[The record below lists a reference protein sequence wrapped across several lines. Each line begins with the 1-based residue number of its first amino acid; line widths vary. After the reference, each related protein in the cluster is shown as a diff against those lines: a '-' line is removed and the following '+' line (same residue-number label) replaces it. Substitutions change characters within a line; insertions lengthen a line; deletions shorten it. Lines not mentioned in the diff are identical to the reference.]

1 MTAVAQDSAI
11 VDLTDTAA
19 EQRIDSLINRLT
31 VTDDQLAIIKETIAK
46 DATPA
51 ELQLYLY
58 DCKRQGVHPLDRLFH
73 FTKRKGKYTPV
84 TSIDLMRSRAAE
96 TKEHAGTDDAVFGG
110 VAKSDD
116 FIASVT
122 VWRFVQGQRVPFVST
137 ARWSEYKPPAG
148 DNNGDFMWAK
158 MPHTMLGKCA
168 EALALRKG
176 FPRQLGG
183 VYVAEEMEQAGI
195 DVRARGIDLG
205 GDAAHVQQAKPQ
217 VASSAATA
225 QPQGQTSSAAQ
236 PAQNGGNKAEQ
247 VISEPQG
254 KRLFALIKQN
264 GRDEA
269 TFKTWVKA
277 TYGYDDSTEIKR
289 KDYDA
294 ICTAAVEGIPA
305 S

>member
-1 MTAVAQDSAI
+1 MTPVTQDSAI

-19 EQRIDSLINRLT
+19 EARLDNLINRLT

-73 FTKRKGKYTPV
+73 FTKRNGKYTPV

-96 TKEHAGTDDAVFGG
+96 TKEHAGTDDAVFTGTPG
-110 VAKSDD
+110 TSD
-116 FIASVT
+116 FAATVT
-122 VWRFVQGQRVPFVST
+122 VWRFVQGQRVGFTAT
-137 ARWSEYKPPAG
+137 ARWDEYKPAPGA
-148 DNNGDFMWAK
+148 NQADFMWLK
-158 MPHTMLGKCA
+158 MKHTMLGKCS
-168 EALALRKG
+168 EGLALRKG
-176 FPRQLGG
+176 FPRQLAGM
-183 VYVAEEMEQAGI
+183 YAEEEMEQAVI
-195 DVRARGIDLG
+195 DVRARGIDLS
-205 GDAAHVQQAKPQ
+205 GDTSHAQPSKAQ
-217 VASSAATA
+217 TA
-225 QPQGQTSSAAQ
+225 QSSSAAQ
-236 PAQNGGNKAEQ
+236 PAAAQEQAPNGNKAEQ

-254 KRLFALIKQN
+254 KRLFALIKRN

-269 TFKTWVKA
+269 QFKSWVKK

-294 ICTAAVEGIPA
+294 ICSAAVDGIPQ